1 VVIAALGL
9 PTGPG
14 WVGEIPLFVAFAVL
28 AAFTYVSG
36 LRAPAMIAIVKD
48 ALVYITILALILV
61 LPIKLGGFS
70 AIFAQV
76 PHDHLLLPA
85 VHGGQLGLQS
95 FYVTLALGS
104 AMALMFYPHATTA
117 VLSAGGTD
125 TLRWNWVFLPAYSL
139 VLGLIALLGFMAQA
153 ADLSRMPDLAPYFQT
168 FGPQFAM
175 PGLLLHF
182 FPQWFAGLGL
192 AAVAIGA
199 LVPASIMSIAAANLF
214 TRNLYKAY
222 LRPQCSPHDETQMAK
237 WMSLVVKLG
246 ALLFILFLP
255 LQFAIQLQLMGGI
268 LILQTLPAI
277 AGGLYTRWFDP
288 RALLM
293 GWLAG
298 MGWGIWALSLTSF
311 QKSVYALSL
320 GSWTIPG
327 YVGIYALLLNL
338 LVAVLATLVLR
349 LVGLAHRRDI
359 TRTADYLG

>member
-1 VVIAALGL
+1 
-9 PTGPG
+9 
-14 WVGEIPLFVAFAVL
+14 
-28 AAFTYVSG
+28 
-36 LRAPAMIAIVKD
+36 
-48 ALVYITILALILV
+48 
-61 LPIKLGGFS
+61 
-70 AIFAQV
+70 
-76 PHDHLLLPA
+76 
-85 VHGGQLGLQS
+85 
-95 FYVTLALGS
+95 
-104 AMALMFYPHATTA
+104 
-117 VLSAGGTD
+117 
-125 TLRWNWVFLPAYSL
+125 
-139 VLGLIALLGFMAQA
+139 
-153 ADLSRMPDLAPYFQT
+153 
-168 FGPQFAM
+168 
-175 PGLLLHF
+175 
-182 FPQWFAGLGL
+182 GLGL

-359 TRTADYLG
+359 TQTADYLG